1 MNMKKHLYI
10 APQVKFLHLEPQ
22 LIASTTVG
30 VGDPDQ
36 KPDTDSKAFTGGIE
50 FDDDEDSGSGSSPWE

>member
-30 VGDPDQ
+30 TGENDGEI
-36 KPDTDSKAFTGGIE
+36 DTDSKAFTGGIE
-50 FDDDEDSGSGSSPWE
+50 FDDEDSGSSPWE